1 MNGSYQ
7 SQGFNG
13 RVRLSDEERQA
24 AMAALGRAFSEGR
37 LTIDEYDE
45 RCQEIAA
52 AQFDGELA
60 PLFVDLPQHRRAAS
74 TSTSASMSTLYSA
87 QEIQTAYVEGRRTRL
102 GVFGLTSVGSLAA
115 AIAFAP
121 VTSGGSMLL
130 LFLIPAVFILLYVM
144 KVGPESWH
152 MPSARAVDRQR
163 IRELR
168 TMEQLR
174 ATELRLAEQ
183 DRLAELRA
191 ERKVQTAEL
200 TSKAMGFV
208 NRTLENR
215 RK

>member
-7 SQGFNG
+7 SQGFSNG
-13 RVRLSDEERQA
+13 RVRLSDEERQS

-37 LTIDEYDE
+37 LSIDEYDE
-45 RCQEIAA
+45 RCQEIAG
-52 AQFDGELA
+52 AQFHGELE
-60 PLFVDLPQHRRAAS
+60 PLFVDLPQHRQA
-74 TSTSASMSTLYSA
+74 TSTAMSTLYSA
-87 QEIQTAYVEGRRTRL
+87 QEIETAYREGRRTRF
-102 GVFGLTSVGSLAA
+102 GVFGLTTVGATAA

-121 VTSGGSMLL
+121 LTSGASTLL
-130 LFLIPAVFILLYVM
+130 FFLIPAVFILLYVM

-200 TSKAMGFV
+200 TNKAMGFV